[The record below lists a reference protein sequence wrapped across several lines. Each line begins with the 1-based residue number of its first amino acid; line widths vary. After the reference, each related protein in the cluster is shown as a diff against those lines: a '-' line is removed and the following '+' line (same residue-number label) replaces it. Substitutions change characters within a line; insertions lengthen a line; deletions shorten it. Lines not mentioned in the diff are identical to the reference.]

1 MAKLELNHAKIVGQ
15 IQAQPFFTIVK
26 LFTFDAESCLQRWKK
41 FELQFVPSLNNS
53 WH

>member
-26 LFTFDAESCLQRWKK
+26 LFTLDAKSCLAKVEKTWIAIWAII
-41 FELQFVPSLNNS
+41 E
-53 WH
+53 